1 MAPSSGGVV
10 LFHSDSG
17 IPPTSPGWFK
27 TTCLVAVA
35 AHWATSSSGKKW
47 TETEGA
53 SHCLFQALLHFGGQ
67 ALFSRQGGLV
77 IVLGARCDHLRFVVN
92 FAADFLHQ
100 RAEMGG
106 CRVFGAVAICKTP
119 LADGLILILIAQT
132 GNDFTVK
139 PVRHRYVY
147 HEIVRAIVLVPS
159 LRFLSEG
166 QIGGGERHDKRDGGS
181 HLCPS
186 RAASL
191 LLRPPLFTFA
201 LVHVRFLTE
210 RTIHL
215 GNKVLCLSA
224 PWRRANASSFSS
236 LMDSSFGVSRI

>member
-1 MAPSSGGVV
+1 
-10 LFHSDSG
+10 
-17 IPPTSPGWFK
+17 
-27 TTCLVAVA
+27 
-35 AHWATSSSGKKW
+35 
-47 TETEGA
+47 
-53 SHCLFQALLHFGGQ
+53 
-67 ALFSRQGGLV
+67 
-77 IVLGARCDHLRFVVN
+77 
-92 FAADFLHQ
+92 
-100 RAEMGG
+100 MGG
-106 CRVFGAVAICKTP
+106 SRVIGAVAICKTP

-236 LMDSSFGVSRI
+236 LMDSSFGVSRIWWPPKKRITSESPLKILITPAMAISTMRPAHNAKVLLSARRSPLSGHSFAVIV